1 MLAGINTNQKQI
13 LANVLDEN
21 KSSLTE
27 NLDMINNSNNLGVH
41 NIAQGSNQNDQ
52 SQISDNRTLQNILRS
67 PENKRPAEQINFDTT
82 MNYELNEETKINSSA
97 HLNPKEYSELVGGMR
112 TGLTGA
118 GNRKLLSVREEAG
131 LRGDDLEQT
140 YLNDE
145 ILQIG
150 RAHV

>member
-1 MLAGINTNQKQI
+1 
-13 LANVLDEN
+13 
-21 KSSLTE
+21 
-27 NLDMINNSNNLGVH
+27 
-41 NIAQGSNQNDQ
+41 
-52 SQISDNRTLQNILRS
+52 
-67 PENKRPAEQINFDTT
+67 
-82 MNYELNEETKINSSA
+82 MNYEPNEETKINSSA

-145 ILQIG
+145 ILLGNGLRTSQRHHVLDESQHQPSQFDNSQIHMSPNFDALKN
-150 RAHV
+150 RNLKINSNEKTINQSVQISQPKIQMKMHQINLS